1 MKETYLLSVEP
12 DQLESVAKRLRAR
25 SVDVTQ
31 VLDQIGIITV
41 EVEARQVAALESLEG
56 VVSVEK
62 SRTVGPA

>member
-41 EVEARQVAALESLEG
+41 EVEARQVAAIEALEG

-62 SRTVGPA
+62 SRTVGL

>member
-12 DQLESVAKRLRAR
+12 DQLESVAKRLRAK

-41 EVEARQVAALESLEG
+41 EVEARQVAALKAVEG
-56 VVSVEK
+56 VVAVEK

>member
-12 DQLESVAKRLRAR
+12 DQLESVAERLRAR

-41 EVEARQVAALESLEG
+41 EAEARQIAAIEVLEG
-56 VVSVEK
+56 VISVEK
-62 SRTVGPA
+62 SRTVGL

>member
-12 DQLESVAKRLRAR
+12 DQLE

-41 EVEARQVAALESLEG
+41 EVEARQVAAIEALEG

-62 SRTVGPA
+62 SRTVGL